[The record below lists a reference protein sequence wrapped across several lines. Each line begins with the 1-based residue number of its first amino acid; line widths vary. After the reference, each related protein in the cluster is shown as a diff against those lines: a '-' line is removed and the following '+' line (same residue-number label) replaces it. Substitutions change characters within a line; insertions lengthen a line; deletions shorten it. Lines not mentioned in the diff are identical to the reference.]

1 MCPCGR
7 STPKEQHP
15 RKDGGAVGWWGTKR
29 AEGPSGENEH
39 GATCQQLEEIE
50 APIEFDRGLMDF
62 RNTKE

>member
-1 MCPCGR
+1 MLW
-7 STPKEQHP
+7 
-15 RKDGGAVGWWGTKR
+15 GGGGWWGTKR

-39 GATCQQLEEIE
+39 GATCQQLEETE